1 MNENAKPPKQPA
13 LSPNAERILAEPVTG
28 TLCIVD
34 ATGMPNATPVWF
46 LWRDGKILI
55 STHSGRQK
63 HVNALRAG
71 RGSFSVID
79 PKNPSHYVELRGPLA
94 VADDPDF
101 ALRDAVVRKHGHADG
116 AAFDPATAVRV
127 AIALTPERVLGRHE
141 AAGLLLLRLLGGT
154 ARLAGGPFGGLR
166 VFVDHPQLHR
176 RAL

>member
-127 AIALTPERVLGRHE
+127 AIALTPERVLGRH
-141 AAGLLLLRLLGGT
+141 
-154 ARLAGGPFGGLR
+154 
-166 VFVDHPQLHR
+166 
-176 RAL
+176 